1 MSALRPILFVGGAAV
16 LGYAAYKALSLYG
29 TAEQLDYQ
37 ITRSAFSK
45 DNKFSDL
52 ITRPASATLKYEATI
67 RIKNPTDQKLRFTY
81 PYAKVLYNG
90 TTVGSSKMLPG
101 DAAVGVS
108 ELLPFKSLDL
118 PFKIDIDSAP
128 LMDAIPDFAQF
139 IIGKATGKST
149 ATQKL
154 TLRILTEVNGIKIP
168 PVDIDFMI

>member
-1 MSALRPILFVGGAAV
+1 MRALRPILFFGGAAL
-16 LGYAAYKALSLYG
+16 LGYAAYRGLSLYD

-67 RIKNPTDQKLRFTY
+67 RIKNPTEQKLRFTY
-81 PYAKVLYNG
+81 PYAKVMYNG
-90 TTVGSSKMLPG
+90 TVVGSSQMLPDG
-101 DAAVGVS
+101 QGLGVS

-128 LMDAIPDFAQF
+128 LMAMLPDFKAF
-139 IIGKATGKST
+139 IIGKATGKTT
-149 ATQKL
+149 ASQKL

-168 PVDIDFMI
+168 PVDIDFII